1 MEQPPRARSG
11 AERKRDVLA
20 RLAGDI
26 DLWLATA
33 SAEGG
38 VHLVPLSFVWH
49 DERIVMVTT
58 ATSRTVTNLQAVPQ
72 ARAAL
77 GLLRDVVL
85 VDGDATVTGLGGPA
99 AAAVAAFAAH
109 TGWDPSSEPDQ
120 VLVELRPGRILAWRE
135 ANELPGRTLMRA
147 GAWLV

>member
-1 MEQPPRARSG
+1 MEPPPARSA
-11 AERKRDVLA
+11 AERKRDVLG

-49 DERIVMVTT
+49 DERIVLVTT
-58 ATSRTVTNLQAVPQ
+58 ATSRTVTNLRAVPR

-77 GLLRDVVL
+77 GLVRDVVL
-85 VDGDATVTGLGGPA
+85 VEGEATITALGGPT

-109 TGWDPSSEPDQ
+109 TGWDPSGEPDQ
-120 VLVELRPGRILAWRE
+120 VVVELRPERILAWRE